1 MRGQNGRKLGK
12 RQMRMGKESGV
23 AGRRERVG
31 NGNDN
36 EAREGKRSEDGLGY
50 QGDSVACVRR

>member
-1 MRGQNGRKLGK
+1 MRGRKWEKTGEEADEN
-12 RQMRMGKESGV
+12 GKESGV
-23 AGRRERVG
+23 AGWRERVG

-50 QGDSVACVRR
+50 QGDSVACVR